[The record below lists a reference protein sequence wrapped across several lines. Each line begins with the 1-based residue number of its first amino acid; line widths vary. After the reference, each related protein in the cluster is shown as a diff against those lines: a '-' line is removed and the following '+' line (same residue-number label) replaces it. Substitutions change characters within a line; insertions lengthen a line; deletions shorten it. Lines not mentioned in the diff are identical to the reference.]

1 MRLRIIGVMGG
12 AAADRKTCA
21 TAYRL
26 GQLIADAGYVLLNG
40 GRSGGVMDHSARG
53 AKSRGGVTVGVLPG
67 VNPDQAGKDIDLAL
81 ATGMGDAR
89 NLINVLSSELVIAC
103 AGGAGTLSEVALALK
118 SGRRVIAVGL
128 LLGKVFAPFEKS
140 GLLTYADNAEE
151 AMNQA
156 GTYLARVSRSD

>member
-1 MRLRIIGVMGG
+1 
-12 AAADRKTCA
+12 
-21 TAYRL
+21 
-26 GQLIADAGYVLLNG
+26 
-40 GRSGGVMDHSARG
+40 
-53 AKSRGGVTVGVLPG
+53 VGVLPG